1 MATGDIKIYSD
12 GKFGFPGSN
21 LFQVVSGTTASIN
34 SGEPVSYAL
43 GQQYAASMATNKPVV
58 GTDYLAGVSASA
70 STETAS
76 ANGTVYVYNPFEG
89 KIIFLIA
96 PKVPA
101 TWNTQTAYNAL
112 VGARVLLDKTS
123 DVFTILAADSANN
136 GCVIE
141 QLDILKYPG
150 LVAFS
155 FRQGCNYLA

>member
-1 MATGDIKIYSD
+1 MTRKSRCLKRICRRPDD
-12 GKFGFPGSN
+12 NF
-21 LFQVVSGTTASIN
+21 FQVASGTTASIN
-34 SGEPVSYAL
+34 SGEPVGFAL
-43 GQQYAASMATNKPVV
+43 GQQYAATLATNKPVV

-76 ANGTVYVYNPFEG
+76 AAGSVYVYNPFDG
-89 KIIFLIA
+89 KVVFLIA

-101 TWNTQTAYNAL
+101 TWNTQSAYNAL
-112 VGARVLLDKTS
+112 VGARVLLDKTN
-123 DVFTILAADSANN
+123 DVYTILATDGSTN

-141 QLDILKYPG
+141 DLDILKYPG